1 MNSNPGKYAVRQPRK
16 PPEAAAAD
24 KWVLRLYVAG
34 QTPRGQQAVYN
45 LRKLCDQYLTGKYII
60 EIIDLLVN
68 PKLARDDQVVATPT
82 VVRRLPPPVRRVI
95 GDLSNTECVL
105 VGLELRGHVQMQ

>member
-1 MNSNPGKYAVRQPRK
+1 MSLTTGIADDPKPRK
-16 PPEAAAAD
+16 LKKMSAPD

-34 QTPRGQQAVYN
+34 QTPRGQQAAYN

-68 PKLARDDQVVATPT
+68 PKLARDDQIVATPT
-82 VVRRLPPPVRRVI
+82 VVRRLPPPMRRVI
-95 GDLSNTECVL
+95 GDLSNAERVA
-105 VGLELRGHVQMQ
+105 VVLELQANAQMQ